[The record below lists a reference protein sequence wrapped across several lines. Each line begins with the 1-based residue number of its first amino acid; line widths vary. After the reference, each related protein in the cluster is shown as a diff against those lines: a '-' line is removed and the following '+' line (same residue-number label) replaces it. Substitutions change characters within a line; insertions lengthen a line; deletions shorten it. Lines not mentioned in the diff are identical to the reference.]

1 MTGLDS
7 PDRATM
13 DDRPEPARILLV
25 GMMGS
30 GKTTVAREL
39 ARRTGWQMVDNDD
52 LVRTMTAR
60 EPAAIAAEDGEG
72 ALHAAEAAALSS
84 ALALAPPLIV
94 GVAGAMVERPD
105 LRATLRRAGHVVWLR
120 ARPETL
126 RARIGDGADRRPDAV
141 DLGWLAARAAEREP
155 LYREIADQVIDV
167 DDATP
172 EDVASAILSV
182 AGIPSAG

>member
-1 MTGLDS
+1 
-7 PDRATM
+7 
-13 DDRPEPARILLV
+13 
-25 GMMGS
+25 
-30 GKTTVAREL
+30 
-39 ARRTGWQMVDNDD
+39 
-52 LVRTMTAR
+52 
-60 EPAAIAAEDGEG
+60 
-72 ALHAAEAAALSS
+72 
-84 ALALAPPLIV
+84 
-94 GVAGAMVERPD
+94 MVERPD